1 MFIGMALSSQVV
13 VLITD
18 TGILVLTKYWYYMY
32 CAVRNKYKMH
42 VRQAK
47 NITSS

>member
-32 CAVRNKYKMH
+32 CAVHNKYKMH
-42 VRQAK
+42 VRRAK